1 MNVKNVG
8 LEIMMGSLAA
18 PQSDQEE
25 DMLGTCAGSVSL
37 FDLNLSA
44 TPAANHLSF
53 GHHPFA
59 LSSHAMKAFLL
70 ALCVT
75 LSAQTRPDASSQA
88 VASQKAKLDSL
99 WKKMTDRLESIDRS
113 LAGVMGVAVLDLTDG
128 REYHLR
134 GDEIFP
140 TASSIKIAILAELCR
155 QGKLDDLYTL
165 DAKDLV
171 AESIVLEWL
180 TPGVSRITNRDLATF
195 MTTVSDNGATNV
207 LIGRV
212 GMDNVNTLMEKLG
225 LAQTR
230 LRRKMIDLP
239 AARAGRENTSTPRE
253 MVRLLEAL
261 YRNRIEGSTE
271 ALRILKLPK
280 ADHFPKGLPKGITIA
295 NKPGSLEGVRTDS
308 AIIYAPGRPVI
319 LSVMTAY
326 LSDDEAGEVAL
337 AKSAAAVYDCFRIMG
352 SASTYGRAIP
362 Q

>member
-1 MNVKNVG
+1 
-8 LEIMMGSLAA
+8 
-18 PQSDQEE
+18 
-25 DMLGTCAGSVSL
+25 
-37 FDLNLSA
+37 
-44 TPAANHLSF
+44 
-53 GHHPFA
+53 
-59 LSSHAMKAFLL
+59 MKPFLL
-70 ALCVT
+70 ALCLA
-75 LSAQTRPDASSQA
+75 LSAQNRPDSSPEA
-88 VASQKAKLDSL
+88 LASQKAKLDSL
-99 WKKMTDRLESIDRS
+99 WKKMTARFESIDQS
-113 LAGVMGVAVLDLTDG
+113 LGGVMGVAVLDLTDG

-134 GDEIFP
+134 GDEVFP

-155 QGKLDDLYTL
+155 QGRLDDLYTV

-180 TPGVSRITNRDLATF
+180 TPGVSRVTNRDLARF
-195 MTTVSDNGATNV
+195 MCTQSDNGATNV

-212 GMDNVNTLMEKLG
+212 GMENVNALMTRLG

-261 YRNRIEGSTE
+261 YRNKVEGAPE
-271 ALRILKLPK
+271 ALRILKLAK
-280 ADHFPKGLPKGITIA
+280 TDYFPKGLPPGVTLA

-308 AIIYAPGRPVI
+308 AIIYAPGRPFI

-326 LSDDEAGEVAL
+326 LQDEVAGEAAL
-337 AKSAAAVYDCFRIMG
+337 AKAAAAAYEYFRVVG
-352 SASTYGRAIP
+352 AASVYGRAIP